1 MTSPMTQSELILY
14 LRENRDAILAEWAEF
29 LRFSSISADPA
40 FREPC
45 HQCASW
51 VLRTLERMEF
61 RAELLPTSGL
71 PLVYGELLGDPTL
84 PRVLVYGH
92 YDVQPPDPLEL
103 WKSPPYEPELREGRV
118 WARGAADD
126 KGPVLFML
134 KAVEVLRQ
142 RGLLRNT
149 IRVLIEGEEE
159 SGSPGLSA
167 SVEHYR
173 DRVQADVLLVSDTGA
188 PSLDRGF
195 VTAGLRGLAAIEFRL
210 HGPRA
215 DIHSGVFGGIVRNP
229 AIELS
234 KIIASCFDSA
244 GRVAVEGFYDG
255 FIEPSESLRTAAE
268 EGVLLTSEQIEQ
280 ILGVPPT
287 GGEQGRGIGERRG
300 LRPTLEVN
308 GLFSGYTGHGNK
320 TIIPQSASVKFSA
333 RLVPN
338 QDPRRTLDAL
348 VAHVTARVPEGMRL
362 EIVHS
367 EDTGGALRIDP
378 DGRFIRT
385 ARAVLAELHG
395 TPAALVWEGGSVPVL
410 GRLVAISGAEPV
422 LVGYSLPSDNFHSP
436 NESFGLDQAER
447 VFTFTAAFL
456 QELGRQ

>member
-1 MTSPMTQSELILY
+1 
-14 LRENRDAILAEWAEF
+14 
-29 LRFSSISADPA
+29 
-40 FREPC
+40 
-45 HQCASW
+45 
-51 VLRTLERMEF
+51 
-61 RAELLPTSGL
+61 
-71 PLVYGELLGDPTL
+71 
-84 PRVLVYGH
+84 
-92 YDVQPPDPLEL
+92 
-103 WKSPPYEPELREGRV
+103 
-118 WARGAADD
+118 
-126 KGPVLFML
+126 
-134 KAVEVLRQ
+134 
-142 RGLLRNT
+142 
-149 IRVLIEGEEE
+149 
-159 SGSPGLSA
+159 
-167 SVEHYR
+167 
-173 DRVQADVLLVSDTGA
+173 
-188 PSLDRGF
+188 
-195 VTAGLRGLAAIEFRL
+195 
-210 HGPRA
+210 
-215 DIHSGVFGGIVRNP
+215 VRNP

-234 KIIASCFDSA
+234 KIIASCFDST

-255 FIEPSESLRTAAE
+255 FVEPSESLRAAAE
-268 EGVLLTSEQIEQ
+268 EGVLLTPEQIEQ

-320 TIIPQSASVKFSA
+320 TIIPQSASVKLSV
-333 RLVPN
+333 RLVPD

-348 VAHVTARVPEGMRL
+348 VTHVTARVPGGMRL

-378 DGRFIRT
+378 EGRFIRT

-395 TPAALVWEGGSVPVL
+395 APATLVWEGGSVPVL
-410 GRLVAISGAEPV
+410 GRLVATSGAEPV